1 MLRLKPGV
9 KLHDLSPQLVIGIT
23 VAAGLYDRVGEDCFV
38 TSCNDSGTTHRTN
51 TLHAV
56 GHACDLR
63 VHNLHMQ
70 RTQLEDFALDL
81 LEGLGGPAGQFDVVL
96 EGLGT
101 PSAHIHLEYQPH
113 SAAR

>member
-1 MLRLKPGV
+1 MLKLKAGV
-9 KLHDLSPQLVIGIT
+9 KLHDLSPQLCLAIFI
-23 VAAGLYDRVGEDCFV
+23 AAGAYSKFGEDCVV
-38 TSCNDSGTTHRTN
+38 TSCNDSGTTHRIN
-51 TLHAV
+51 SLHAV

-63 VHNLHMQ
+63 VHNLDMQ
-70 RTQLEDFALDL
+70 RGQLEDFALDI
-81 LEGLGGPAGQFDVVL
+81 LEALGGPVGQFDVVL